1 MISSVAFQAAIIRV
15 QSQSLLEVKVSLT
28 SWWFSFVPGCLNIV
42 EQLTVSF
49 CLQCYR
55 ALITFPKDSL

>member
-1 MISSVAFQAAIIRV
+1 MISSVAFQAVIIRV
-15 QSQSLLEVKVSLT
+15 QSQSVLEVKLPLT

-49 CLQCYR
+49 CLWCYG